1 MLTSML
7 IALYTSRVVLQA
19 LGVDDYGLYNIVGGV
34 VSMITII
41 TGGMTTA
48 TQRFLSYELGKGD
61 SDRLTHVFSTCVLAH
76 LVIAGV
82 FIIIS
87 ETVGLWFLIKYI
99 QVPDGRYSASLFV
112 YQFSVFSVCMNI
124 LFTPYS
130 ACILSHEKVSIYA
143 IIGVFDSI
151 LKLLIAIGV
160 ATSKGDRLIIY
171 ALLMMLISIV
181 DFIAYKT
188 YCRFHYEETKIKL
201 KYHPQYFKKIF
212 SFASYTILGQ
222 GGMVAANQGNNIL
235 VNMFYSVKANAAM
248 AIATQVNGAL
258 SGLTSNFYLAY
269 QPQITKAYSS
279 NDLITTSRLIL
290 GTSKLSF
297 YLVFLVSIPILCN
310 IDYILKVWLGTV
322 PEYTSIFCLFFIV
335 SSMVNSFGNPYMTG
349 VYATGDI
356 KKLQII
362 SVALYLSDL
371 VFVYILFFSGFPAY
385 YAPATKLFIDCCL
398 TLTRILVAKDKI
410 PSLSMSVLF
419 LEAILPVSL
428 VVIISVVITYVV
440 VKVFPDQ
447 ALLDTTIVTILA
459 LGVVFLIGLN
469 RTERYMVKDMSKQII
484 KRMQ

>member
-1 MLTSML
+1 
-7 IALYTSRVVLQA
+7 
-19 LGVDDYGLYNIVGGV
+19 
-34 VSMITII
+34 
-41 TGGMTTA
+41 
-48 TQRFLSYELGKGD
+48 
-61 SDRLTHVFSTCVLAH
+61 
-76 LVIAGV
+76 
-82 FIIIS
+82 
-87 ETVGLWFLIKYI
+87 
-99 QVPDGRYSASLFV
+99 
-112 YQFSVFSVCMNI
+112 
-124 LFTPYS
+124 
-130 ACILSHEKVSIYA
+130 
-143 IIGVFDSI
+143 
-151 LKLLIAIGV
+151 
-160 ATSKGDRLIIY
+160 
-171 ALLMMLISIV
+171 
-181 DFIAYKT
+181 
-188 YCRFHYEETKIKL
+188 
-201 KYHPQYFKKIF
+201 
-212 SFASYTILGQ
+212 
-222 GGMVAANQGNNIL
+222 MVAANQGNNIL